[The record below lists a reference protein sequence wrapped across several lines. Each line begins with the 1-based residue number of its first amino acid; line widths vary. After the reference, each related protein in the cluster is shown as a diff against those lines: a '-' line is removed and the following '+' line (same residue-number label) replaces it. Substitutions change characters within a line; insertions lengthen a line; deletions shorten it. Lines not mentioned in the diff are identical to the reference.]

1 MSPFYE
7 DLCKDLGWKLDE
19 ELLARMKEENEK
31 KLKELD
37 DSFED
42 AEKNQGEIEVRD
54 TLLKK
59 AEYYSSIGAKVCC
72 SLLLLYAWECLQQ
85 NFIFLT

>member
-1 MSPFYE
+1 MAPFYE
-7 DLCKDLGWKLDE
+7 ELCRDLGWRLDE
-19 ELLARMKEENEK
+19 GLLKKMKDANEK

-37 DSFED
+37 ATLDD

-59 AEYYSSIGAKVCC
+59 AEYYSCIGAKVCGVNYLLFSYSNTFLYQH
-72 SLLLLYAWECLQQ
+72 SL
-85 NFIFLT
+85 